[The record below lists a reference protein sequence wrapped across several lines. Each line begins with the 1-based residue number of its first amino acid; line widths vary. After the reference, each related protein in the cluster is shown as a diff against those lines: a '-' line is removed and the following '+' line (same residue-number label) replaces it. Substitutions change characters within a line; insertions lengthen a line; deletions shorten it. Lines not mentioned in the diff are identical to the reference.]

1 MSFTLYAVYFVAVTD
16 MLFGYKFIFLRN
28 TKISHKFVILNYLFV
43 LEIREINEHLRLGLL
58 DLAAFSSQEHITVK
72 RDLERAGTLFLLEQ
86 LLKKEVFELAYTPE
100 NKPYLKN
107 RAEHISISHSHDKL
121 AIILNTKE
129 STGIDIEMIR
139 DKVLNIQ
146 HKFLNP
152 TELLFAKN
160 DVDKLLI
167 LWAAKEAL
175 YKVYGLKEVDFSLHL
190 FIEEFQGSELTGHIA
205 LKDFKKKYKL
215 ISETIDNY
223 KMVYVLNEV

>member
-1 MSFTLYAVYFVAVTD
+1 M
-16 MLFGYKFIFLRN
+16 
-28 TKISHKFVILNYLFV
+28 
-43 LEIREINEHLRLGLL
+43 LEIREINEHIRLGLL
-58 DLAAFSSQEHITVK
+58 DLAAFSSKEAITVK
-72 RDLERAGTLFLLEQ
+72 RELERAGALFLLKQ

-107 RAEHISISHSHDKL
+107 RSEHISISHSHSRL

-129 STGIDIEMIR
+129 PTGIDIEMIR
-139 DKVLNIQ
+139 DKILNIQ

-152 TELLFAKN
+152 SELLFAQN
-160 DVDKLLI
+160 DVHKLLT

-190 FIEEFQGSELTGHIA
+190 FVEEFQGSELTGHIA

-215 ISETIDNY
+215 VSETIENY